1 MSVTVSFAII
11 DWESAQQHVADS
23 SQNERTIEDP
33 ATSFYDG
40 VNAYVDFETVAAM
53 IVEQLKGPADKLAK
67 DSLKQIYR
75 KAIIGEEWYEFK
87 SDLRDPN
94 ASERQMVVRL
104 SPSTVQKRLEA
115 FQVLD
120 LDALEALANG
130 CGALSQV
137 FMELLKHCHQLYAAA
152 AKHGGGIRV
161 SFAL

>member
-11 DWESAQQHVADS
+11 DWKSAQQHVADR
-23 SQNERTIEDP
+23 SQNEVTIEDP
-33 ATSFYDG
+33 ATDIYDG

-53 IVEQLKGPADKLAK
+53 IVDQLKGPADKLAK

-87 SDLRDPN
+87 SDLRDPD

-115 FQVLD
+115 FKALD
-120 LDALEALANG
+120 FNTLADLANG
-130 CGALSQV
+130 CGTISQG
-137 FMELLKHCHQLYAAA
+137 FMELFQAWRLLYSAA
-152 AKHGGGIRV
+152 AKHTAGVRV
-161 SFAL
+161 SFTL